1 MQIWVFICTFF
12 FFYACR
18 SSTTTVTLGLSSYLI
33 SSSAETCLHVYLCP
47 LSQISVTPCDAAS
60 ELLTK
65 SYSCRRKLDCTCFT
79 LLYQMFQNPAQSSIA
94 FFFDYSTAFLHFFPI
109 RMLFWVLSLFV
120 FPVFTVHQ
128 WTVHLQSL
136 PFLNHFW
143 RHWFFLCGYNFPEN
157 TSLTLLSSSCE
168 KNLLFFPPKP
178 NFSSLCLSTLLV
190 LLSFIKFLT

>member
-1 MQIWVFICTFF
+1 MSQQQGKKNAPLCCFPITNICGYFSKTEANSLTCKFESLFALFF

-18 SSTTTVTLGLSSYLI
+18 SSTTTVTLGLTSYLI

-79 LLYQMFQNPAQSSIA
+79 LLYQMFQNPAQSSIS

-109 RMLFWVLSLFV
+109 RMLF
-120 FPVFTVHQ
+120 
-128 WTVHLQSL
+128 
-136 PFLNHFW
+136 
-143 RHWFFLCGYNFPEN
+143 
-157 TSLTLLSSSCE
+157 
-168 KNLLFFPPKP
+168 
-178 NFSSLCLSTLLV
+178 
-190 LLSFIKFLT
+190 